1 MCQVA
6 ANSAN
11 VLPES
16 NYQVDTSACAHA
28 AGGIPQDLVFFE
40 GFDLPELLRATA
52 WRTSVLKA
60 DSSTDRKSTRL
71 NSSHEWI
78 SYAVFCLKTK
88 SAGTMR
94 TKDAP
99 GGRLEGRVSAGG
111 RSASA
116 DVNVAGMLYREG
128 CKAAGEVVP
137 VGGDGAVV

>member
-16 NYQVDTSACAHA
+16 NYQVDTSACVHA

-60 DSSTDRKSTRL
+60 DSST
-71 NSSHEWI
+71 SSPSWMSI
-78 SYAVFCLKTK
+78 AR
-88 SAGTMR
+88 R
-94 TKDAP
+94 TFP
-99 GGRLEGRVSAGG
+99 SRLELKRRSEERRVGKEC
-111 RSASA
+111 RSRWSP
-116 DVNVAGMLYREG
+116 YH
-128 CKAAGEVVP
+128 
-137 VGGDGAVV
+137 